1 MEDKWYLI
9 TWQDDSPYKVV
20 SRFYEEGNPDS
31 MIIVLED
38 PYGKVSMCQMTKK
51 NYEDMVEWHRPE
63 KDSKERLARDKALS
77 GYGYCTRYL
86 TYNELLPKDGMFFT
100 INDKDFEFTKE
111 QHMKYRSALI
121 NGWCVPSWQ
130 AWKSI
135 VAV

>member
-20 SRFYEEGNPDS
+20 SRFYEEYNPDS
-31 MIIVLED
+31 MIVVLED
-38 PYGKVSMCQMTKK
+38 PYGKISMCQMTKK
-51 NYEDMVEWHRPE
+51 NYEDMAEWRRPE
-63 KDSKERLARDKALS
+63 KDGKERLARDKALS

-86 TYNELLPKDGMFFT
+86 SYDECLPMKGLFT
-100 INDKDFEFTKE
+100 TGKKDFEFTKE

-121 NGWCVPSWQ
+121 DGWCVPSWQ
-130 AWKSI
+130 AWKSV

>member
-20 SRFYEEGNPDS
+20 SRFYEDGNPES
-31 MIIVLED
+31 MIVVLED
-38 PYGKVSMCQMTKK
+38 PYGKISMCQMTKK

-77 GYGYCTRYL
+77 AYGYCSRYL
-86 TYNELLPKDGMFFT
+86 PYDELLPKDGMFFT
-100 INDKDFEFTKE
+100 TDDKDFELTKE
-111 QHMKYRSALI
+111 QHLKYRSAVI

-130 AWKSI
+130 AWKNI
-135 VAV
+135 VAM